1 MAPPIRPIADRIKE
15 RVTISDRGCWLWNG
29 PIFKDGYGAIGI
41 KRTGQH
47 RAHRVSFAT
56 FVSPIPAGMWVLH
69 RCDTPS
75 CVNPEHLFLGSARDN
90 ALDREAKG
98 RANRAHGASHHWA
111 KHTARFVWAVRKLH
125 KFGVSVQQLADL
137 YREPYGSMHQL
148 CKGKG
153 WKAID
158 SKAIQARVLADWR
171 QP

>member
-111 KHTARFVWAVRKLH
+111 KHTAVCMGGSETSQVWRFCTAACRPLQRAVRVDASTMQGQGLE
-125 KFGVSVQQLADL
+125 G
-137 YREPYGSMHQL
+137 YR
-148 CKGKG
+148 
-153 WKAID
+153 
-158 SKAIQARVLADWR
+158 
-171 QP
+171 